1 MTLIEITTPY
11 EQKQMYR
18 YLSDGNTVKLSS
30 TRVKLIRKPYYMS
43 EPKTDEYGN
52 TYADIYV
59 WYPKYDDGCGIK
71 LMNLRTDTE
80 VEKLCTYNDDAY
92 ETPEKFIRT
101 VTELVYPRMLE
112 IFLVNEMNPELVPFL
127 MKKRDAYLEARA
139 RKEAENKRRQ
149 EEEDKKYVFEQ
160 NEILK
165 NIVEN
170 AVEIL
175 KHDGILK
182 NITVT
187 EYRDKYDY
195 SEYKLVNYLA
205 RGYDVKIPLRTQG
218 WINSTLAE
226 IEIKNGGITSYRRMP
241 NTNPSNSI
249 WKYMDE
255 LIEKVRQTEEN

>member
-1 MTLIEITTPY
+1 MILSEITTPY
-11 EQKQMYR
+11 EQKQMYH
-18 YLSDGNTVKLSS
+18 YLKDGNTVKLSS
-30 TRVKLIRKPYYMS
+30 IRVKLIRKPYYMS

-80 VEKLCTYNDDAY
+80 VEKLCAYNDDAY

-101 VTELVYPRMLE
+101 VTELTYPRMLE
-112 IFLVNEMNPELVPFL
+112 IFLVNEINPDLVPFL
-127 MKKRDAYLEARA
+127 TRKRDEYLKAKSAIES
-139 RKEAENKRRQ
+139 EQRRTQ
-149 EEEDKKYVFEQ
+149 ERIDMEFVSEQ

-165 NIVEN
+165 STVEK

-182 NITVT
+182 NETIT
-187 EYRDKYDY
+187 EYRNRYDF
-195 SEYKLVNYLA
+195 SEYKLINYIA
-205 RGYDVKIPLRTQG
+205 RKYGVKIPLKTQG

-226 IEIKNGGITSYRRMP
+226 IKIENGEMTTYKRMS

-255 LIEKVRQTEEN
+255 LIKKIREDN

>member
-1 MTLIEITTPY
+1 MTLSEITTPY
-11 EQKQMYR
+11 EQKQMYH
-18 YLSDGNTVKLSS
+18 YLSDGNTVKLSNI
-30 TRVKLIRKPYYMS
+30 RVKLIREPYYMS
-43 EPKTDEYGN
+43 EPKTDKYGN

-59 WYPKYDDGCGIK
+59 WYPKYDDGCGMK
-71 LMNLRTDTE
+71 LTNLRTDTE
-80 VEKLCTYNDDAY
+80 VEKLCAYNDDTY
-92 ETPEKFIRT
+92 ETPEKFIKE
-101 VTELVYPRMLE
+101 VVNLDYPRMLE
-112 IFLVNEMNPELVPFL
+112 VSIIGEMNPELVPFL

-139 RKEAENKRRQ
+139 RKEAESKRIQ
-149 EEEDKKYVFEQ
+149 EEADKKYVSEQ

-165 NIVEN
+165 NTVKN

-175 KHDGILK
+175 KHDGVLK

-195 SEYKLVNYLA
+195 SEYKLVNYLS
-205 RGYDVKIPLRTQG
+205 RKYGVKIPLRTQG

-226 IEIKNGGITSYRRMP
+226 IKIENGTMTTYKRMS

-255 LIEKVRQTEEN
+255 LIKKVREEN

>member
-1 MTLIEITTPY
+1 MTLSEITTPY
-11 EQKQMYR
+11 ERKQMYY
-18 YLSDGNTVKLSS
+18 YLRDGNTVKKSAI
-30 TRVKLIRKPYYMS
+30 RVKLIREPYYMS
-43 EPKTDEYGN
+43 APKTNEYGC
-52 TYADIYV
+52 TYTDVYV
-59 WYPKYDDGCGIK
+59 WYPKADCGIK
-71 LMNLRTDTE
+71 ILTHHTHMNVGTLFQ
-80 VEKLCTYNDDAY
+80 YNDDTY
-92 ETPEKFIRT
+92 ETPEKFVKE
-101 VTELVYPRMLE
+101 VTNLDYPRMLE
-112 IFLVNEMNPELVPFL
+112 ISLIGEMNPELVPFL
-127 MKKRDAYLEARA
+127 MKKRESYLEAKA
-139 RKEAENKRRQ
+139 REEAERKRIQ
-149 EEEDKKYVFEQ
+149 EEEDKKYVSEQ

-165 NIVEN
+165 NIVKN

-218 WINSTLAE
+218 WINSALAE
-226 IEIKNGGITSYRRMP
+226 IKIENGEITSYRRMP

>member
-1 MTLIEITTPY
+1 MTLSEITTPY
-11 EQKQMYR
+11 EQKQMYH
-18 YLSDGNTVKLSS
+18 YLKDGNTVKLSS
-30 TRVKLIRKPYYMS
+30 IRVKLIRKPYYMS
-43 EPKTDEYGN
+43 EPKTNEYGN

-59 WYPKYDDGCGIK
+59 WYPKYGDGCGIK

-80 VEKLCTYNDDAY
+80 VEKLCAYNDDAY

-101 VTELVYPRMLE
+101 VTELTYPRMLE
-112 IFLVNEMNPELVPFL
+112 IFLVNEINPDLVPFL
-127 MKKRDAYLEARA
+127 TRKRDEYLKAKSAIES
-139 RKEAENKRRQ
+139 EQRRTQ
-149 EEEDKKYVFEQ
+149 ERIDMEFVSEQ

-165 NIVEN
+165 STVEK

-182 NITVT
+182 NETIT
-187 EYRDKYDY
+187 EYRNRYDF
-195 SEYKLVNYLA
+195 SEYKLVNYIA
-205 RGYDVKIPLRTQG
+205 RKYGVKIPLKTQG

-226 IEIKNGGITSYRRMP
+226 IKIENGEMTTYKRMS

-255 LIEKVRQTEEN
+255 LIKKIREEN

>member
-1 MTLIEITTPY
+1 MTLSEITTPY
-11 EQKQMYR
+11 EQKQMYH
-18 YLSDGNTVKLSS
+18 YLKDGNTVKLSS
-30 TRVKLIRKPYYMS
+30 THVKLIRKPYYMS

-59 WYPKYDDGCGIK
+59 WYPNPDCGMK

-80 VEKLCTYNDDAY
+80 VEKLCAYNDDAY
-92 ETPEKFIRT
+92 ETPEKFTRT

-112 IFLVNEMNPELVPFL
+112 IFFVNEINPDLVPFL
-127 MKKRDAYLEARA
+127 IRKHNEYLKAKSAIES
-139 RKEAENKRRQ
+139 EQRRTQ
-149 EEEDKKYVFEQ
+149 ERIDMEFVSEQ

-165 NIVEN
+165 STVEK

-182 NITVT
+182 NETIT
-187 EYRDKYDY
+187 EYRNRYDF
-195 SEYKLVNYLA
+195 SEYKLINYIA
-205 RGYDVKIPLRTQG
+205 RKYGVKIPLKTQG

-226 IEIKNGGITSYRRMP
+226 IKIENGEMTTYKRMS

-255 LIEKVRQTEEN
+255 LIKKIREEN

>member
-1 MTLIEITTPY
+1 MTLSEITTPY
-11 EQKQMYR
+11 EQKQMYH
-18 YLSDGNTVKLSS
+18 YLKDGNTVKLSS

-80 VEKLCTYNDDAY
+80 VERLCAYNDDVY

-112 IFLVNEMNPELVPFL
+112 IFLVNEINPDLVPFL
-127 MKKRDAYLEARA
+127 MKKREAYLEAQSA
-139 RKEAENKRRQ
+139 IESEQRRTQ
-149 EEEDKKYVFEQ
+149 ERIDMEFVSEQ

-165 NIVEN
+165 STVEK
-170 AVEIL
+170 AAEIL

-182 NITVT
+182 NETIT
-187 EYRDKYDY
+187 EYRSRYDF
-195 SEYKLVNYLA
+195 SKYKLVNYIA
-205 RGYDVKIPLRTQG
+205 RKYGVKIPLKTQG

-226 IEIKNGGITSYRRMP
+226 IKIENGEMTTYKRMS

-255 LIEKVRQTEEN
+255 LIKKIREDN

>member
-1 MTLIEITTPY
+1 MTLSEITTPY
-11 EQKQMYR
+11 EQKQMYH
-18 YLSDGNTVKLSS
+18 YLKDGNTVKLSS

-43 EPKTDEYGN
+43 EPKTNKYGN

-59 WYPKYDDGCGIK
+59 WYPNPDCGMEI
-71 LMNLRTDTE
+71 MNLHADTE
-80 VEKLCTYNDDAY
+80 VERLCAYNDDTY

-112 IFLVNEMNPELVPFL
+112 IFFVNEINPDLVPFL
-127 MKKRDAYLEARA
+127 IRKRDEYLKAKSAIES
-139 RKEAENKRRQ
+139 EQRRTQ
-149 EEEDKKYVFEQ
+149 ERIDMEFVFEQ

-165 NIVEN
+165 STVEK

-182 NITVT
+182 NETIT
-187 EYRDKYDY
+187 EYRSRYDF
-195 SEYKLVNYLA
+195 SEYKLINYIA
-205 RGYDVKIPLRTQG
+205 RKYGVKIPLRTQG

-226 IEIKNGGITSYRRMP
+226 IKIENGEMTTYRKIS

-255 LIEKVRQTEEN
+255 LIKKIREEN

>member
-1 MTLIEITTPY
+1 MTLSEITTPY
-11 EQKQMYR
+11 EQKQMYH
-18 YLSDGNTVKLSS
+18 YLKDGNTVKLSS

-59 WYPKYDDGCGIK
+59 WYPNPDCGMK

-80 VEKLCTYNDDAY
+80 VEKLCAYNDDAY
-92 ETPEKFIRT
+92 ETPEKFTRA
-101 VTELVYPRMLE
+101 VTELTYPRMLE
-112 IFLVNEMNPELVPFL
+112 IFLVNEINPDLVPFL
-127 MKKRDAYLEARA
+127 IRKHDEYLKAKSAIES
-139 RKEAENKRRQ
+139 EQRRTQ
-149 EEEDKKYVFEQ
+149 ERIDMEFVSEQ

-165 NIVEN
+165 STVEK

-182 NITVT
+182 NETIT
-187 EYRDKYDY
+187 EYRNRYDF
-195 SEYKLVNYLA
+195 SEYKLINYIA
-205 RGYDVKIPLRTQG
+205 RKYGVKIPLKTQG

-226 IEIKNGGITSYRRMP
+226 IKIKNGEMTTYKRMS

-255 LIEKVRQTEEN
+255 LIKKIREDN